1 MPKTLKPAIHCIP
14 LHDIPPGLQIVGA
27 PIPVLGPTATLSG
40 RVTDPSGAII
50 AGVKVEATNVE
61 ANILFSG
68 ETNAEGRYHIPDFPP
83 GMYRVIVRKFAFQ
96 TIVKPLMAV
105 RIEIAPSLCRLN
117 ESLFQNLRFAIR
129 ALRRHLK
136 NVVRYRKSVDL
147 VSFNKMR
154 WTARNHDSLRLAGE

>member
-14 LHDIPPGLQIVGA
+14 LHDIPPDLQIVGA

-68 ETNAEGRYHIPDFPP
+68 ETNAEGRYHIPDLPP

-105 RIEIAPSLCRLN
+105 RIEIAPSLCRLR
-117 ESLFQNLRFAIR
+117 ESFPESQICNSGTSPASQECSPLPQV
-129 ALRRHLK
+129 RRSCFL
-136 NVVRYRKSVDL
+136 
-147 VSFNKMR
+147 
-154 WTARNHDSLRLAGE
+154 